1 MYVPKNFWGDSL
13 LLVIL
18 LFVPSSVLYGH
29 TQFSTLYNDKKLFDL
44 TARVFGCLCFVHIL
58 GTRHDKLDSRG
69 KKYVFLGYSHT
80 KKAIDVGILI
90 LKNM

>member
-1 MYVPKNFWGDSL
+1 
-13 LLVIL
+13 
-18 LFVPSSVLYGH
+18 
-29 TQFSTLYNDKKLFDL
+29 LFDL